1 MNNLFES
8 YNNIEEN
15 IQFFELNQTLINS
28 PELKKIIFLFRRCK
42 NILLERNDFK
52 IWHQGILNPI
62 SEYLFTITNSPLPF
76 NYEKFRI
83 RNINLEEILNKS
95 DQLENNVIDNLVN
108 LIRYIKLL
116 NNLDSNN
123 LDHYFKNDNF
133 NIEKDYIVVPN
144 IKIWKETKNFL
155 INEAY
160 IQTNYWNTDLKI
172 IYPRMLDDLIDIEGN
187 FKLFGSLYNYD
198 EKLILLPEV
207 KKIECISY
215 DFFFNFSSIK
225 SVFSEIE
232 KIDENIIDINE
243 TSKVNIN
250 LGIQVGE
257 IIQDENETFNNPINP
272 SDLNN
277 SDFFEKI
284 EKEFSKPT
292 LDNQIVTSSCLNI
305 SNSRI
310 IYLNQSSKQMI
321 VRPKEKLVQDID
333 VEKIIPGDYVL
344 LRTKHDKD
352 YLNDM
357 VDYLL
362 GENKEDYKNSLA
374 NWKLDLKNKS
384 YEFGIDYVEKKL
396 IDLGSKIANKP
407 NIINWYSDYS
417 YGPISEEEFLF
428 ITKLIGFSERE
439 FIRNWNI
446 IKQLRTAS
454 ITAGKEIIKQLKYQ
468 IKIKNLDY
476 SKLLEEYKFNFE
488 GLEYEYTAYL
498 VEDKKEKI
506 NINENYLNTLISSDF
521 IEV

>member
-52 IWHQGILNPI
+52 LWHQEILNPV

-76 NYEKFRI
+76 NYEKFKI
-83 RNINLEEILNKS
+83 SSIDLENTLNKS
-95 DQLENNVIDNLVN
+95 DQVENNLIDNLVN
-108 LIRYIKLL
+108 LIRYVKLL
-116 NNLDSNN
+116 NILDLNK
-123 LDHYFKNDNF
+123 LDLYFKDDNF
-133 NIEKDYIVVPN
+133 DVEKDYIVVPN

-160 IQTNYWNTDLKI
+160 IKTDFWNPDLKI
-172 IYPRMLDDLIDIEGN
+172 LYPRMLDDLIEIEGN
-187 FKLFGSLYNYD
+187 FKIIGSLYNYD
-198 EKLILLPEV
+198 KNLILFPEV
-207 KKIECISY
+207 KKIHNISY
-215 DFFFNFSSIK
+215 DFFFNFGSIK

-243 TSKVNIN
+243 TTKININ
-250 LGIQVGE
+250 LGIQVDE
-257 IIQDENETFNNPINP
+257 IIQDENEIFNNPINP
-272 SDLNN
+272 SDLDN

-284 EKEFSKPT
+284 EKEFSNPNT
-292 LDNQIVTSSCLNI
+292 DDQLITASCLNI

-310 IYLNQSSKQMI
+310 IYLSQSSSQMI
-321 VRPKEKLVQDID
+321 IRPREKLVQDINI
-333 VEKIIPGDYVL
+333 EKIIPGDYVL

-357 VDYLL
+357 VDHLL

-374 NWKLDLKNKS
+374 NWKLELKNKS

-396 IDLGSKIANKP
+396 NDLGSKFANKI
-407 NIINWYSDYS
+407 NISNWYSDNS
-417 YGPISEEEFLF
+417 YGPNSEEEFLLV
-428 ITKLIGFSERE
+428 TKLIGLSEKE

-454 ITAGKEIIKQLKYQ
+454 VAAGKEIIKQLKYQ

-476 SKLLEEYKFNFE
+476 AKLSEEYKFNFE
-488 GLEYEYTAYL
+488 GLDYEYTAYYCVQTIHL
-498 VEDKKEKI
+498 
-506 NINENYLNTLISSDF
+506 
-521 IEV
+521 